1 MDIKTVL
8 KSSVAAGALMALAAP
23 MTFAPVSSAEAGGLT
38 NANSKFNTT
47 LGGRVHRAIMHV
59 DDGAHDGMFNTD
71 GQSSNSEVWLTG
83 SGALTEAITVGAK
96 LRWDVGKN
104 QGSCSFGSTTGDDTC
119 AAGAFASKNESI
131 YFKHKSMGTLTIGD
145 ADEAHAGAPNL
156 DYASKLNDV
165 GATTGGF
172 EFTTS
177 ATGSWSG
184 ITAGAVFDD
193 VDPTTTN
200 VIRYDSP
207 SFGGM
212 GIALS
217 YANSSSASM
226 KLSYAGTLS
235 GLSVKAAIGHTN
247 AEGAGND
254 EMTSGSVAVKHASGL
269 NARVGYGKTDT
280 SLSEI
285 DAEYTVYGI
294 GYAGKFNSLGQT
306 DFYVNVNETED
317 SRVDNDEAE
326 EITVGV
332 VQAFDSIG
340 GKMGL
345 SYTQVSYDDGLGTDY
360 NDIDVVYFE
369 TAFNF

>member
-8 KSSVAAGALMALAAP
+8 KTSVAAGALMALAAP
-23 MTFAPVSSAEAGGLT
+23 MALVPVSSAEAGAEVGT
-38 NANSKFNTT
+38 NSKVKSSF
-47 LGGRVHRAIMHV
+47 GGRIHRAIMHV
-59 DDGAHDGMFNTD
+59 DDGQHDGMFNTD

-83 SGALTEAITVGAK
+83 SGQLTESITVGAK
-96 LRWDVGKN
+96 LRWDIGKN

-119 AAGAFASKNESI
+119 AAGGFASKNESI

-165 GATTGGF
+165 GATAGGF
-172 EFTTS
+172 EFTTG
-177 ATGSWSG
+177 ANGAWSG

-207 SFGGM
+207 AFGGM
-212 GIALS
+212 GLAAS
-217 YANSSSASM
+217 FSNTGSGSM

-235 GLSVKAAIGHTN
+235 GLSVKAAIGHTA

-254 EMTSGSVAVKHASGL
+254 TMTSGSVAIKHSSGL

-280 SLSEI
+280 SGSDI
-285 DAEYTVYGI
+285 DAQYQVYGL

-317 SRVDNDEAE
+317 SRADSDDADEV
-326 EITVGV
+326 TVGV
-332 VQAFDSIG
+332 VQALDSIG